1 MPSQPPDPGGEWLKQ
16 FRKVEVAAGPLKGAR
31 FTEVSWE
38 DLKKAAKSYK
48 QDARFN
54 QFAKRMLS
62 ERALG
67 PGKGPED
74 AAPQVP
80 KSWRSRASEWL
91 IWIFSKSKGRVFLA
105 CCVVS
110 LLCLLLSRPLF
121 YVLVARGLAISIRL
135 ALRRSFGLIV
145 IILDAILDEAAA
157 SLEASLIT
165 APVPGVPTNNLEIQQ
180 QHSFTTLLLHGFFAL
195 IGAWIGRQMP
205 RAQVPVRRLR
215 VV

>member
-48 QDARFN
+48 QDARIN

-91 IWIFSKSKGRVFLA
+91 IWDFFEVKRQ
-105 CCVVS
+105 S
-110 LLCLLLSRPLF
+110 LSCLL
-121 YVLVARGLAISIRL
+121 
-135 ALRRSFGLIV
+135 RSFTFV
-145 IILDAILDEAAA
+145 FAAVQA
-157 SLEASLIT
+157 
-165 APVPGVPTNNLEIQQ
+165 
-180 QHSFTTLLLHGFFAL
+180 TLLRAC
-195 IGAWIGRQMP
+195 GAWIGHQYP
-205 RAQVPVRRLR
+205 ISTP
-215 VV
+215 